1 MCFRSQ
7 RLEEGRVFV
16 PVRLSWSQ
24 WGVSAH
30 CLIQMACLCAA
41 ALIGT
46 QQLFSSCQ
54 CFPTISVVPLMNIHL
69 DISNT
74 YSSSS
79 DTLPCFCGHVFLP
92 NACWQDQC
100 QLHCVSVLSSLLYS
114 QWEYFLL
121 TLGSARPSN
130 TSYEPDYKVSES
142 ETWFKENLNGVAYA
156 QPFALFHPLFFGVKF
171 CHCRCIS
178 WEQ

>member
-1 MCFRSQ
+1 MCFCSQ

-16 PVRLSWSQ
+16 PVHLSWSQ

-30 CLIQMACLCAA
+30 CLIQMVCLCTA

-100 QLHCVSVLSSLLYS
+100 QLHCLSILSSLLYS
-114 QWEYFLL
+114 QWEYVLL

-142 ETWFKENLNGVAYA
+142 KTWFKENLNGVVYM
-156 QPFALFHPLFFGVKF
+156 QPFALSTHYSLM
-171 CHCRCIS
+171 
-178 WEQ
+178 